1 MREFSVVTGAFSY
14 TGRYI
19 AERLLAMGQPVRT
32 LTRHPPS
39 VSDSGIEVAPL
50 NFADRDGLVDALRG
64 ATTLYNTYWV
74 RFPRGW
80 VTFEQAVA
88 NSQSLFEAAG
98 IAGVRRLVHI
108 SVTNPSATSPL
119 PYFKGKGKVEEAL
132 ARSGLSYAII
142 RPTLI
147 YGLEDVL
154 LNNIAWFLRR
164 LPVFGIPGNGSYR
177 VQPVSV
183 EDVADLAVFAAT
195 QKDNLVMDAV
205 GPEIYTF
212 DALVRALAE
221 AVGSHVRIA
230 HVSPALAMLAVG
242 VAGRVVRDV
251 VLTRDE
257 LRGLMENLLVSNGP
271 PTGRRRLSEWL
282 AINGESLGR
291 RYANELKRN
300 YR

>member
-19 AERLLAMGQPVRT
+19 AERLLALGQPVRT
-32 LTRHPPS
+32 LTRRPPS
-39 VSDSGIEVAPL
+39 RSDGGIEVAPL
-50 NFADRDGLVDALRG
+50 DFADRDGLVTALRG

-74 RFPRGW
+74 RFPRGR

-88 NSQSLFEAAG
+88 NSQNLFEAEG
-98 IAGVRRLVHI
+98 VAGVRRVVHI
-108 SVTNPSATSPL
+108 SVTSPSTTSRL

-132 ARSGLSYAII
+132 ARSRLSYAII

-147 YGLEDVL
+147 YGQEDVL

-164 LPVFGIPGNGSYR
+164 LRVFGIPGDGGYR

-221 AVGSHVRIA
+221 AISSRARVVHMSLAV
-230 HVSPALAMLAVG
+230 AMLGVG
-242 VAGRVVRDV
+242 GAGRLGRGV
-251 VLTRDE
+251 VLTCDE

-282 AINGESLGR
+282 AINGELLGR
-291 RYANELKRN
+291 RYANELDRN